1 MAAVPEAGK
10 GGRDGAAFWRAFAPE
25 NVMPATR
32 AMSIGALFIL
42 ILPVFALIG
51 VGVALRR
58 FQLIEAPAE
67 TSLIRFVVFI
77 CMPCLAFDTVVG
89 NASLRVPANLFL
101 PPLAGFLTTAAGIL
115 VAYAAARLIG
125 LEKGAGLRTFGFS
138 AGIFNYS
145 YIPFPIIG
153 GLWGSQTQGVLL
165 VHNMGVELAIW
176 SVGILVLTGASLR
189 HGWRRVITPMLV
201 VLVTAVAINLLGAA
215 GYVPGFVR
223 SIVHS
228 LGVCA
233 IPVGIVMT
241 GANLANYLDQPSKL
255 VHPKVALTA
264 ALVRLGLLPVLMIA
278 LARFLPCSVD
288 LKRVIVVQAAMP
300 AGVIPIIIAQYYGG
314 QPLTAVQIVLATTAG
329 GLLTC
334 PLWIRAGLAWV
345 GVG

>member
-1 MAAVPEAGK
+1 MTIWG
-10 GGRDGAAFWRAFAPE
+10 
-25 NVMPATR
+25 
-32 AMSIGALFIL
+32 LFIL

-58 FQLIEAPAE
+58 YQLIEGAAE

-89 NASLRVPANLFL
+89 NPSLREPANLFL
-101 PPLAGFLTTAAGIL
+101 PPLAGFVTTAVGIV
-115 VAYAAARLIG
+115 VAYAAARMVG
-125 LEKGAGLRTFGFS
+125 LAKGSGLRTFGFS
-138 AGIFNYS
+138 AGIYNYS

-165 VHNMGVELAIW
+165 VHNMGVELGIW
-176 SVGILVLTGASLR
+176 SVGIIVLTGASLR

-201 VLVTAVAINLLGAA
+201 VILVAVAINLLGGSGHIPA
-215 GYVPGFVR
+215 FVR
-223 SIVHS
+223 SMVHS

-255 VHPKVALTA
+255 LHPRVAVTA
-264 ALVRLGLLPVLMIA
+264 ALVRLGLLPLLMIA
-278 LARFLPCSVD
+278 FARFLPCSVD

-329 GLLTC
+329 GLVTC
-334 PLWIRAGLAWV
+334 PLWIRAGLAWA

>member
-1 MAAVPEAGK
+1 MAPVRAAGK
-10 GGRDGAAFWRAFAPE
+10 GGLAPAAFWRAFAPE
-25 NVMPATR
+25 SVMPPTR

-58 FQLIEAPAE
+58 FQLIEGVAE

-89 NASLRVPANLFL
+89 NASLREPANLFL
-101 PPLAGFLTTAAGIL
+101 PPLAGFVTTAAGIL
-115 VAYAAARLIG
+115 LAYGAARLIG

-153 GLWGSQTQGVLL
+153 AL
-165 VHNMGVELAIW
+165 W

-201 VLVTAVAINLLGAA
+201 VLLTAVAINLLGAA
-215 GYVPGFVR
+215 GYVPAFVR
-223 SIVHS
+223 SIAHS

-255 VHPKVALTA
+255 VHPRVALTA
-264 ALVRLGLLPVLMIA
+264 TLVRLGILPVLMIA

>member
-1 MAAVPEAGK
+1 
-10 GGRDGAAFWRAFAPE
+10 
-25 NVMPATR
+25 MP
-32 AMSIGALFIL
+32 IWDLFIL

-58 FQLIEAPAE
+58 FQLIEGSAE
-67 TSLIRFVVFI
+67 TSLIRLVVFI

-89 NASLRVPANLFL
+89 NASLRIPANLFL
-101 PPLAGFLTTAAGIL
+101 PPLAGFVTTAVGIL
-115 VAYAAARLIG
+115 VAYGAARLIG

-138 AGIFNYS
+138 AGVYNYS

-153 GLWGSQTQGVLL
+153 GLWGAQTQGVLL

-176 SVGILVLTGASLR
+176 SVGIVVLTGASLR

-201 VLVTAVAINLLGAA
+201 VLLTAVAINLGGAA
-215 GYVPGFVR
+215 GYIPAFVR
-223 SIVHS
+223 SMAHS
-228 LGVCA
+228 LGICA
-233 IPVGIVMT
+233 IPIGIVMT

-255 VHPKVALTA
+255 LHPKIALTA
-264 ALVRLGLLPVLMIA
+264 SLVRLGVLPLFMIA
-278 LARFLPCSVD
+278 FARYLPCSGD

-329 GLLTC
+329 GLFTC
-334 PLWIRAGLAWV
+334 ALWIRAGLAWV